1 MIDYYLSHGPPSE
14 IQKLP
19 GIPQDFPCGHVPPH
33 SQGCRWYKSQ
43 KIPNFSSH
51 KTSIPPSMAKGSL
64 TVRLVTTVAVI
75 CLGSLQFGYHMSELN
90 SPEAILSCRVSIP
103 GLVPYEESFFGSRGF
118 RRCIELTSKE
128 VGLVTSIFSIG
139 GLIGSFYVGTVA
151 DAIGR
156 KKTALLH
163 NIIFLV
169 GSCLN
174 GISNSFHGLLFGRFV
189 AGIGA
194 GSALVVTSLVINEI
208 APQLQKGFLGS
219 MNQVS
224 VNIGILFTQVLALSW
239 NNDNDWRLLLFM
251 GAAIALVNF
260 ICILLYVDESPMW
273 LFYNGMS
280 PQAFTV
286 LHKLRGGEYATARN
300 EVNSWKN
307 GDSLDEGSLLQEED
321 ISEPS
326 PSVKSNAIT
335 LLEYLKSP
343 EYFNSRL
350 VATGILVLQQFCGIN
365 SIIFYG
371 VSVLISIFPSQA
383 VFINC
388 LISVVNAVVTFASAP
403 LVDKLGRKPLLL
415 TSVTFMGI
423 SSAVLGF
430 GIISHNSLFS
440 IVGTFTYI
448 TFFAIG
454 LGPIP
459 FLLVGEVTQPKAKA
473 LAQSWGVTMNWV
485 ATFIVGFSFPILK
498 NSWIGGG
505 VYYIFTGM
513 CAFSYFFIKRCIPE
527 TKGKD
532 TYEEVWR

>member
-1 MIDYYLSHGPPSE
+1 
-14 IQKLP
+14 
-19 GIPQDFPCGHVPPH
+19 
-33 SQGCRWYKSQ
+33 
-43 KIPNFSSH
+43 
-51 KTSIPPSMAKGSL
+51 
-64 TVRLVTTVAVI
+64 
-75 CLGSLQFGYHMSELN
+75 MSELN
-90 SPEAILSCRVSIP
+90 SPEAILSCRATVP
-103 GLVPYEESFFGSRGF
+103 GSVPYKNSFFGSRGF
-118 RRCIELTSKE
+118 KKCIELTSE
-128 VGLVTSIFSIG
+128 QVGLVTSIFSIG
-139 GLIGSFYVGTVA
+139 GLFGSFYVGTVA
-151 DAIGR
+151 DAFGR
-156 KKTALLH
+156 RKTSLLH
-163 NIIFLV
+163 NVIFFI
-169 GSCLN
+169 GSFLN
-174 GISNSFHGLLFGRFV
+174 GISNSYFELLLGRFI
-189 AGIGA
+189 AGLGA

-208 APQLQKGFLGS
+208 APPLQKGFLGS

-224 VNIGILFTQVLALSW
+224 VNIGILFTQVLALAW
-239 NNDNDWRLLLFM
+239 NNDNDWRFLLFM
-251 GAAIALVNF
+251 GAAIAAVNF
-260 ICILLYVDESPMW
+260 VLILFHVDESPMW
-273 LFYNGMS
+273 LLNNGLNT
-280 PQAFTV
+280 QAFTV

-300 EVNSWKN
+300 EVNSWRN
-307 GDSLDEGSLLQEED
+307 TETPEQGSLLQEEGVAD
-321 ISEPS
+321 PNPS
-326 PSVKSNAIT
+326 AKNGSVNLK
-335 LLEYLKSP
+335 EYLKSP

-388 LISVVNAVVTFASAP
+388 LISLVNAVVTFASAP

-423 SSAVLGF
+423 SSALLGF
-430 GIISHNSLFS
+430 GIISKNSVFS

-485 ATFIVGFSFPILK
+485 ATFVVGYTFPILK

-505 VYYIFTGM
+505 VYYIFTAM
-513 CAFSYFFIKRCIPE
+513 CAFSYFFIKRYIPE

-532 TYEEVWR
+532 TYDDVWRR

>member
-1 MIDYYLSHGPPSE
+1 MAQGQLTA
-14 IQKLP
+14 KL
-19 GIPQDFPCGHVPPH
+19 V
-33 SQGCRWYKSQ
+33 
-43 KIPNFSSH
+43 
-51 KTSIPPSMAKGSL
+51 A
-64 TVRLVTTVAVI
+64 TVAVI
-75 CLGSLQFGYHMSELN
+75 CIGSLQFGYHMSELN
-90 SPEAILSCRVSIP
+90 SPQAILSCRLSVP
-103 GLVPYEESFFGSRGF
+103 GSVPYEQSFFGSRGF
-118 RRCIELTSKE
+118 QKCIELTSE
-128 VGLVTSIFSIG
+128 QVGLVTSIFSIG
-139 GLIGSFYVGTVA
+139 GLVGSFYVGTVA
-151 DAIGR
+151 DSIGR
-156 KKTALLH
+156 RKTALLH
-163 NIIFLV
+163 NVVFFV

-174 GISNSFHGLLFGRFV
+174 GISNSYYELLLGRFI

-194 GSALVVTSLVINEI
+194 GSALVVTSIVINEI
-208 APQLQKGFLGS
+208 APPLQKGFLGS

-224 VNIGILFTQVLALSW
+224 VNIGILFTQVLALAW
-239 NNDNDWRLLLFM
+239 NNDNDWRFLLFM
-251 GAAIALVNF
+251 AAAIAAVNF
-260 ICILLYVDESPMW
+260 VLVLVHVDESPMW
-273 LFYNGMS
+273 LYYNGLS
-280 PQAFTV
+280 SHAFTV

-307 GDSLDEGSLLQEED
+307 GGCSTEDNGPLLQEED
-321 ISEPS
+321 VADPS
-326 PSVKSNAIT
+326 PAVTSNAIT
-335 LLEYLKSP
+335 LKEYLQSP
-343 EYFNSRL
+343 DYFNSRL

-423 SSAVLGF
+423 SSAVLGL
-430 GIISHNSLFS
+430 GIISQNSLFS

-485 ATFIVGFSFPILK
+485 ATFIVGYSFPILK
-498 NSWIGGG
+498 ESWIGGG
-505 VYYIFTGM
+505 VYYIFTAM
-513 CAFSYFFIKRCIPE
+513 CAFTYFFIERYIPE
-527 TKGKD
+527 TKGRN
-532 TYEEVWR
+532 TYEEVWHR

>member
-1 MIDYYLSHGPPSE
+1 MA
-14 IQKLP
+14 QVKLT
-19 GIPQDFPCGHVPPH
+19 G
-33 SQGCRWYKSQ
+33 K
-43 KIPNFSSH
+43 
-51 KTSIPPSMAKGSL
+51 
-64 TVRLVTTVAVI
+64 LVLTVAVI
-75 CLGSLQFGYHMSELN
+75 CLGSLQFGYHMAELN
-90 SPEAILSCRVSIP
+90 SPEAILSCRASVP
-103 GLVPYEESFFGSRGF
+103 GAIPYERSFFGLKGF
-118 RRCIELTSKE
+118 QKCIKLTSE
-128 VGLVTSIFSIG
+128 QVGLVTSIFSIG
-139 GLIGSFYVGTVA
+139 GLLGSFYVGTVA
-151 DAIGR
+151 DSIGR
-156 KKTALLH
+156 RKTALLH
-163 NIIFLV
+163 NVIFFA
-169 GSCLN
+169 GSFLN
-174 GISNSFHGLLFGRFV
+174 GISNSYYSLLFGRFV

-194 GSALVVTSLVINEI
+194 GLALVVTSLVINEI
-208 APQLQKGFLGS
+208 APPLQKGFLGS

-224 VNIGILFTQVLALSW
+224 VNIGILITQVLALWW
-239 NNDNDWRLLLFM
+239 NNDNDWRWLLFM
-251 GAAIALVNF
+251 GAAIAAANF
-260 ICILLYVDESPMW
+260 TLILLHVDELPVW
-273 LFYNGMS
+273 LFHNGMS

-300 EVNSWKN
+300 EVNSWKH
-307 GDSLDEGSLLQEED
+307 SLSDDQEEGHLLQEED
-321 ISEPS
+321 VADPNPS
-326 PSVKSNAIT
+326 LKSALVT
-335 LLEYLKSP
+335 LKEYLKSP

-388 LISVVNAVVTFASAP
+388 LISIVNAVVTFASAP

-415 TSVTFMGI
+415 TSVTFMGVA
-423 SSAVLGF
+423 SALLGF
-430 GIISHNSLFS
+430 GIIYKNSIFS

-485 ATFIVGFSFPILK
+485 ATFIVGFTFPILK

-505 VYYIFTGM
+505 VYYIFTAM
-513 CAFSYFFIKRCIPE
+513 CAFSYFFIKRYIPE
-527 TKGKD
+527 TKGRD